1 MSYAFRILSPVFI
14 DVWGQCKAR
23 HGGVPSMVVE
33 FARFMTIIEYLD
45 APSPMVTRLVFR
57 NNAPFNFP
65 GPDKT
70 KPVREQVESEVKIYR
85 MFNLKKRVGT
95 V

>member
-1 MSYAFRILSPVFI
+1 MNI